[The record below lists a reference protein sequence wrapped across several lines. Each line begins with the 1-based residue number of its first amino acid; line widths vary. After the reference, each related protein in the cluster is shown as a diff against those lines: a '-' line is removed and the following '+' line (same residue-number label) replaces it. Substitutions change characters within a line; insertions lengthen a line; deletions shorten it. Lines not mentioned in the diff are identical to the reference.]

1 MPLDLDTCTLYTGMQ
16 VLRWREGEEEKMSLT
31 LAQAGPFGE
40 QATTQIFVEDGC
52 TPWRRSR

>member
-1 MPLDLDTCTLYTGMQ
+1 
-16 VLRWREGEEEKMSLT
+16 MSLT
-31 LAQAGPFGE
+31 LAQAGPFGD